1 MIERRKE
8 SRTKMSILMKYKEE
22 MSHVKNC
29 LAKTAPSGA
38 ESFFPYSDPRYKWEH
53 TLMVLKSSILLARE
67 EKADLDVVS
76 LAAIFH
82 DVCYYT
88 TEYKD
93 HGHEGAKYVV
103 EYLKKRNYSSELVAN
118 VSYAVDVHVG
128 EMNPKTIEAKII
140 QDADTLDK
148 VGAVGIALIL
158 LNAGANRLLFLDAIN
173 KYKNEYLKKLD
184 FMVKSIWT
192 KKARQ
197 IMTERT
203 IFLTKFFQQ
212 LEDEL
217 TT

>member
-1 MIERRKE
+1 M
-8 SRTKMSILMKYKEE
+8 
-22 MSHVKNC
+22 
-29 LAKTAPSGA
+29 
-38 ESFFPYSDPRYKWEH
+38 
-53 TLMVLKSSILLARE
+53 
-67 EKADLDVVS
+67 
-76 LAAIFH
+76 
-82 DVCYYT
+82 
-88 TEYKD
+88 
-93 HGHEGAKYVV
+93 
-103 EYLKKRNYSSELVAN
+103 AN

-128 EMNPKTIEAKII
+128 EMNPTTIEAKII

-184 FMVKSIWT
+184 FMVNSIWI

-203 IFLTKFFQQ
+203 AFLIKFFKQ

-217 TT
+217 MA

>member
-1 MIERRKE
+1 
-8 SRTKMSILMKYKEE
+8 MKYKEE
-22 MSHVKNC
+22 MSHVKNY
-29 LAKTAPSGA
+29 LVKTAPSEA

-53 TLMVLKSSILLARE
+53 TLMVLKSSIVLARE

-88 TEYKD
+88 AEYKD
-93 HGHEGAKYVV
+93 HGHEGAKHTI
-103 EYLKKRNYSSELVAN
+103 EYLRKRNYPGELIAKS
-118 VSYAVDVHVG
+118 SYAVDVHVG

-148 VGAVGIALIL
+148 VGAIGTSLIL
-158 LNAGANRLLFLDAIN
+158 LNAGANKLLFLDAIN
-173 KYKNEYLKKLD
+173 KYKTEYLKKLD
-184 FMVKSIWT
+184 FMVNSIWT
-192 KKARQ
+192 NKARQ

-203 IFLTKFFQQ
+203 NFLIKFFKQ

-217 TT
+217 IA